1 MSVSR
6 VFGLMMISA
15 SLAIG
20 CSSPS
25 KIDVGGTCIL
35 NSDCNGTLVCTM
47 GKCHDACHTSADC
60 PTGQSCVKTSDTT
73 ICQLPAETSC
83 SGASSCDNGLSCAP
97 DLHCRTTCL
106 SVANCTTG
114 QVCASNFCADPNDPD
129 LVNGQLPPT
138 AGADAGTY
146 DAASPDLPVVSPADS
161 AQAATGPEAGLTYDA
176 LDASAGPDAPAT
188 LDVAASP
195 PDASEA
201 GPVVGVQDASPDGAV
216 LPRDVVDAA
225 PVIRVED
232 ASQANLTYTSIA
244 FEYNSYN
251 QSRDSN
257 YPQGAQVLGGDSI

>member
-1 MSVSR
+1 MPPR
-6 VFGLMMISA
+6 L
-15 SLAIG
+15 
-20 CSSPS
+20 
-25 KIDVGGTCIL
+25 TCRL
-35 NSDCNGTLVCTM
+35 FRLLT
-47 GKCHDACHTSADC
+47 
-60 PTGQSCVKTSDTT
+60 
-73 ICQLPAETSC
+73 
-83 SGASSCDNGLSCAP
+83 
-97 DLHCRTTCL
+97 R
-106 SVANCTTG
+106 
-114 QVCASNFCADPNDPD
+114 
-129 LVNGQLPPT
+129 
-138 AGADAGTY
+138 
-146 DAASPDLPVVSPADS
+146 
-161 AQAATGPEAGLTYDA
+161 AQAVTGPEAGLTYDA

-257 YPQGAQVLGGDSI
+257 YPQGAQVLGMPERILSIVLFSLGSRWGSIEICVSLSAMPTSPHDTVVTLLFSAFRGPLARHRDLCQLQWLRCYSVALAHVKRR